1 MTRPR
6 ALIVTGS
13 LAALVAL
20 FGAAQPAP
28 VEAKTVHY
36 ANEKA
41 CPVVA
46 DRPDHKPSIREQ
58 IAHTVNGDIA
68 YYRFGHGTPI
78 VLQTGFRATV
88 AEWDAAFLTDL
99 AKRHEVIVFDN
110 RGIGRSEPAASSFTA
125 RDMTLDAAALI
136 DTLRLADV
144 TFVGWS
150 MGGAIAQQL
159 ALDAPLAVR
168 RIVLMSAPAPGSLG
182 APVTPDVEATLSGKV
197 GTTFMDVMRVLFPP
211 NAVDAAQRCF
221 RQNMFQPAGYQP
233 PAISATVTEGQSAL
247 LHDWSSDEAAAA
259 ALKKVRVAT
268 LILTGADDQV
278 LPKQNSE
285 ALAGQIP
292 HAQLLVVRSAGH
304 AMMYQYPHALAAAI
318 NTFIATSRP
327 PGSAE

>member
-1 MTRPR
+1 MTRLR
-6 ALIVTGS
+6 SLIAAAS
-13 LAALVAL
+13 LAAL
-20 FGAAQPAP
+20 FGATQATL

-36 ANEKA
+36 ANEKV

-46 DRPDHKPSIREQ
+46 DRPDLKPSIREQ

-68 YYRFGHGTPI
+68 YYRFGRGTPI
-78 VLQTGFRATV
+78 VLQTGFRATL

-99 AKRHEVIVFDN
+99 ARRHEVIVFDN
-110 RGIGRSEPAASSFTA
+110 RGIGRSEPAASAFSA

-136 DTLRLADV
+136 DALRLSDV

-168 RIVLMSAPAPGSLG
+168 RIVLMSAPAPGHLG
-182 APVTPDVEATLSGKV
+182 VPVTPDVEATLSGKP
-197 GTTFMDVMRVLFPP
+197 GTTFIDVMQVLFPP
-211 NAVDAAQRCF
+211 AAVDAAQRCF
-221 RQNMFQPAGYQP
+221 SKNMFQPADYRP

-247 LHDWSSDEAAAA
+247 LHDWAGDEAAAA
-259 ALKKVRVAT
+259 ALKNVHLAT
-268 LILTGADDQV
+268 LVLTGADDQV

-285 ALAGQIP
+285 ALAEQIP

-304 AMMYQYPHALAAAI
+304 AMMYQYPRALAAAI
-318 NTFIATSRP
+318 DVFIARSRS
-327 PGSAE
+327 PGSGE